1 MDILFVTTELAPF
14 VKVGGLADVAAA
26 LPKALRALG
35 HKVTLV
41 LPRFP
46 AFEHGGLLVARRLTP
61 VRVPLGGITY
71 DVTLFDGR
79 LASQVDIVLVDA
91 PGFYD
96 RVADAG
102 PSDAHKPDGVYGER
116 GEDYP
121 DNAARF
127 AVLAY
132 TAAEIARQR
141 AAAGS
146 PFDVVH
152 CQDWPA
158 ALVPTYLHKLARETP
173 ELVATKTV
181 LTVHNMAH
189 QGVFGR
195 EQVAAVGLEPRDFT
209 PDTGEFFGKL
219 NLLKLG
225 LVTADAATTVSPTY
239 ARELATEAGGSGLEG
254 VVRALSRPL
263 AGILNGI
270 DYAVW
275 NPAVDAT
282 LAARYDAQDT
292 SARVRCKGALQRE
305 LGLPLE
311 PAMPLV
317 ASIGRMVH
325 QKGTDILAAALPE
338 LLRATDAQIAIAGDG
353 DPELVARVEA
363 AVAKSNGRA
372 VFARGAAEPVVHRLL
387 SAADAVV
394 VPSRFEPCGLVQ
406 QYAQRYGALPIARA
420 TGGLV
425 DTVVDCDAK
434 LETGTGFL
442 FEDDTPRALVAAT
455 ERALAARALPQWPA
469 LVKRVMR
476 LDRSWDGPARR
487 YEALMKNLA
496 K

>member
-46 AFEHGGLLVARRLTP
+46 AFEQGGLLVARRLTP

-96 RVADAG
+96 R
-102 PSDAHKPDGVYGER
+102 PGVYGA
-116 GEDYP
+116 GAEDFP

-127 AVLAY
+127 AVLSY

-141 AAAGS
+141 ATGGA

-152 CQDWPA
+152 CHDWPA
-158 ALVPTYLHKLARETP
+158 ALVPAYMKKLARESH
-173 ELVATKTV
+173 ELAATKTL
-181 LTVHNMAH
+181 LTIHNMAH

-195 EQVAAVGLEPRDFT
+195 EQVAAVGLEPHDFT
-209 PDTGEFFGKL
+209 PETGEFFGKL
-219 NLLKLG
+219 NVLKLG
-225 LVTADAATTVSPTY
+225 LVTADAVTTVSPTY
-239 ARELATEAGGSGLEG
+239 ARELASEAGGAGLDG
-254 VVRALSRPL
+254 VVRSLRSPI

-275 NPAVDAT
+275 NPAIDAT

-292 SARVRCKGALQRE
+292 AARVRCKGALQRE
-305 LGLPLE
+305 LGLPIE
-311 PAMPLV
+311 PATPLV

-325 QKGTDILAAALPE
+325 QKGTDVLAAAMPE

-353 DPELVARVEA
+353 DPDLVARVEA
-363 AVAKSNGRA
+363 AVAKSDGRA
-372 VFARGAAEPVVHRLL
+372 VFSRNAPEAVVHRLL
-387 SAADAVV
+387 SAADVV
-394 VPSRFEPCGLVQ
+394 LVPSRFEPCGLVQ
-406 QYAQRYGALPIARA
+406 QYAQRYGALPVARA

-442 FEDDTPRALVAAT
+442 FDGEGSRDLVGAT
-455 ERALAARALPQWPA
+455 ERALAARALPQWA
-469 LVKRVMR
+469 GLVKRVMR

-487 YEALMKNLA
+487 YEALMKNLS

>member
-46 AFEHGGLLVARRLTP
+46 AFEQGGLLVARRLTP
-61 VRVPLGGITY
+61 VRATLGGISY

-91 PGFYD
+91 PGFFD
-96 RVADAG
+96 RAG
-102 PSDAHKPDGVYGER
+102 IYGER

-121 DNAARF
+121 DNATRF
-127 AVLAY
+127 ALLSFA
-132 TAAEIARQR
+132 AAEIARQR
-141 AAAGS
+141 AQSGA
-146 PFDVVH
+146 PFDIVH
-152 CQDWPA
+152 CHDWPS
-158 ALVPTYLHKLARETP
+158 ALVPTYLEDLRET
-173 ELVATKTV
+173 KTI
-181 LTVHNMAH
+181 LTIHNMAH

-195 EQVAAVGLEPRDFT
+195 EQVAAVGLDAKHFT
-209 PDTGEFFGKL
+209 HETGEFFGKL

-225 LVTADAATTVSPTY
+225 LVTADAVTTVSPTY
-239 ARELATEAGGSGLEG
+239 AREVGTEIAGAGLEG
-254 VVRALSRPL
+254 VVRARKNPL
-263 AGILNGI
+263 VGILNGI

-275 NPAVDAT
+275 NPATDAV
-282 LAARYDAQDT
+282 LATRYDAQDP
-292 SARVRCKGALQRE
+292 SGRVRCKGALQRE
-305 LGLPLE
+305 LGFPLE
-311 PAMPLV
+311 PVPLV
-317 ASIGRMVH
+317 VSIGRMVH
-325 QKGTDILAAALPE
+325 QKGTDLLASAIPI

-353 DPELVARVEA
+353 DPELVAHVEA
-363 AVAKSNGRA
+363 AVAKSDGRA
-372 VFARGAAEPVVHRLL
+372 TFVRAAPETVVHRML
-387 SAADAVV
+387 SSADVAL

-406 QYAQRYGALPIARA
+406 QYAQRYGALPVARA

-425 DTVVDCDAK
+425 DTIVDCDAK

-442 FEDDTPRALVAAT
+442 FEEENAAALVAAT
-455 ERALAARALPQWPA
+455 ERALAARALPQWGT

-487 YEALMKNLA
+487 YEALMKNLL

>member
-41 LPRFP
+41 LPRFA

-96 RVADAG
+96 RA
-102 PSDAHKPDGVYGER
+102 GVYGER

-141 AAAGS
+141 AAGGA

-152 CQDWPA
+152 CHDWPA
-158 ALVPTYLHKLARETP
+158 ALVPVYMRNLRRESP
-173 ELVATKTV
+173 ELGATKTV
-181 LTVHNMAH
+181 LTIHNMAH
-189 QGVFGR
+189 QGIFGR
-195 EQVAAVGLEPRDFT
+195 EQVAAVGLEPRDFM
-209 PDTGEFFGKL
+209 PETGEFFGKL

-225 LVTADAATTVSPTY
+225 LVTADAVTTVSPTY
-239 ARELATEAGGSGLEG
+239 ARELATESGGAGLDG
-254 VVRALSRPL
+254 VVRAMER
-263 AGILNGI
+263 AITGILNGI

-282 LAARYDAQDT
+282 LAIRYDAQDP
-292 SARVRCKGALQRE
+292 SGRARCKGALQRE

-311 PAMPLV
+311 PAMPLI
-317 ASIGRMVH
+317 ASVGRMVP
-325 QKGTDILAAALPE
+325 QKGTDLVAAAMPE
-338 LLRATDAQIAIAGDG
+338 ILRATDAQIAIAGEG
-353 DPELVARVEA
+353 DPELVARIESAVSKIGRARGLLTQRARGGRSSPLLRGRRRARPEPLRAVRARA
-363 AVAKSNGRA
+363 AVRAALRRAAGRA
-372 VFARGAAEPVVHRLL
+372 RDRRPRRHRRRLRREARDGHRLPL
-387 SAADAVV
+387 
-394 VPSRFEPCGLVQ
+394 RG
-406 QYAQRYGALPIARA
+406 RY
-420 TGGLV
+420 
-425 DTVVDCDAK
+425 
-434 LETGTGFL
+434 
-442 FEDDTPRALVAAT
+442 
-455 ERALAARALPQWPA
+455 AARARRRHRARPRRA
-469 LVKRVMR
+469 R
-476 LDRSWDGPARR
+476 GPAVARPR
-487 YEALMKNLA
+487 EARHAPRPQLGRPSAPLRGADEGPLA
-496 K
+496 MTSTA

>member
-41 LPRFP
+41 LPRFA

-96 RVADAG
+96 RA
-102 PSDAHKPDGVYGER
+102 GVYGER

-141 AAAGS
+141 AAGGA

-152 CQDWPA
+152 CHDWPA
-158 ALVPTYLHKLARETP
+158 ALVPVYMRNLRRESP
-173 ELVATKTV
+173 ELGATKTV
-181 LTVHNMAH
+181 LTIHNMAH
-189 QGVFGR
+189 QGIFGR
-195 EQVAAVGLEPRDFT
+195 EQVAAVGLEPRDFM
-209 PDTGEFFGKL
+209 PETGEFFGKL

-225 LVTADAATTVSPTY
+225 LVTADAVTTVSPTY
-239 ARELATEAGGSGLEG
+239 ARELATESGGAGLDG
-254 VVRALSRPL
+254 VVRAMDRAGRLPASGGPIT
-263 AGILNGI
+263 GILNGI

-282 LAARYDAQDT
+282 LAIRYDAQDP
-292 SARVRCKGALQRE
+292 SGRARCKGALQRE

-311 PAMPLV
+311 PAMPLI
-317 ASIGRMVH
+317 ASVGRMVP
-325 QKGTDILAAALPE
+325 QKGTDLVAAAMPE
-338 LLRATDAQIAIAGDG
+338 ILRATDAQIAIAGEG
-353 DPELVARVEA
+353 DPELVARIES
-363 AVAKSNGRA
+363 AVSKSGGRA
-372 VFARGAAEPVVHRLL
+372 VFSRNAPEAVVHRLF
-387 SAADAVV
+387 SAADVV
-394 VPSRFEPCGLVQ
+394 LVPSRFEPCGLVQ
-406 QYAQRYGALPIARA
+406 QYAQRYGALPVARA

-455 ERALAARALPQWPA
+455 ERALAARAVPQWPA

-487 YEALMKNLA
+487 YEALMKGLSR
-496 K
+496 

>member
-46 AFEHGGLLVARRLTP
+46 AFEQGGLLVARRLTP
-61 VRVPLGGITY
+61 VRVPLGGIAY

-79 LASQVDIVLVDA
+79 LASQVDIVLVDT

-96 RVADAG
+96 RE
-102 PSDAHKPDGVYGER
+102 GVYGT
-116 GEDYP
+116 GAEDYP

-141 AAAGS
+141 AAGGA
-146 PFDVVH
+146 PFDIVH
-152 CQDWPA
+152 CHDWPA
-158 ALVPTYLHKLARETP
+158 ALVPVYTKKLAAESP
-173 ELVATKTV
+173 ELAATKTV

-195 EQVAAVGLEPRDFT
+195 EQLAALGLDARDFS
-209 PDTGEFFGKL
+209 PETGEFYGKL

-225 LVTADAATTVSPTY
+225 LVTADAVTTVSPTY
-239 ARELATEAGGSGLEG
+239 ARELASEAGGAGLDG
-254 VVRALSRPL
+254 VIRSLRAPMV
-263 AGILNGI
+263 GILNGI

-275 NPAVDAT
+275 NPAIDAT

-292 SARVRCKGALQRE
+292 AARVRCKGALQRE

-311 PAMPLV
+311 PATPII

-325 QKGTDILAAALPE
+325 QKGTDILAAAMPE

-353 DPELVARVEA
+353 DPDLVAHVEA
-363 AVAKSNGRA
+363 AVAKSDGRA
-372 VFARGAAEPVVHRLL
+372 VFARNAPEAVVHRLL

-406 QYAQRYGALPIARA
+406 QYAQRYGALPVARA

-442 FEDDTPRALVAAT
+442 FEDETPRALLAAT
-455 ERALAARALPQWPA
+455 ERALAARALPQWPG

-487 YEALMKNLA
+487 YEALMKNLS

>member
-35 HKVTLV
+35 HKVTVV

-61 VRVPLGGITY
+61 VHAVLGGIGY
-71 DVTLFDGR
+71 DITLFDGR

-91 PGFYD
+91 PGFFD
-96 RVADAG
+96 RVPQGDVRAADG
-102 PSDAHKPDGVYGER
+102 IYGER

-121 DNAARF
+121 DNATRF
-127 AVLAY
+127 ALLSFA
-132 TAAEIARQR
+132 AAEIARQR
-141 AAAGS
+141 AASGA

-152 CQDWPA
+152 CHDWPS
-158 ALVPTYLHKLARETP
+158 ALVPTYLEDLLGPAEGRRD
-173 ELVATKTV
+173 TKTV
-181 LTVHNMAH
+181 LTIHNMAH

-195 EQVAAVGLEPRDFT
+195 EQVTAVGLESRHFT
-209 PDTGEFFGKL
+209 PDRGEFFGKL
-219 NLLKLG
+219 NFLKLG
-225 LVTADAATTVSPTY
+225 LVTADAVTTVSPTY
-239 ARELATEAGGSGLEG
+239 AREIATEVSGAGLDG
-254 VVRALSRPL
+254 VVRARADRGRPVI
-263 AGILNGI
+263 GILNGI

-275 NPAVDAT
+275 NPATDAA
-282 LAARYDAQDT
+282 LATRYDAQDP
-292 SARVRCKGALQRE
+292 SGRARCKGALQRE

-311 PAMPLV
+311 PAPLV
-317 ASIGRMVH
+317 VSIGRMVH
-325 QKGTDILAAALPE
+325 QKGIDLVAAAIPT
-338 LLRATDAQIAIAGDG
+338 LLRATDAQFAIAGDG
-353 DPELVARVEA
+353 DPELVARIEA
-363 AVAKSNGRA
+363 VVAKSEGRV
-372 VFARGAAEPVVHRLL
+372 VFVKSAPEPVVHRML
-387 SAADAVV
+387 SAADVV
-394 VPSRFEPCGLVQ
+394 LVPSRFEPCGLVQ
-406 QYAQRYGALPIARA
+406 QYAQRYGALPVARA

-442 FEDDTPRALVAAT
+442 FEEESAKALVAAT
-455 ERALAARALPQWPA
+455 ERALAARAIPQWSA

-487 YEALMKNLA
+487 YEALMKNLV